1 MELFS
6 GTGQYYVYEMATV
19 PVHHVKELI
28 MLCGGIVVDQA
39 RDAKYLIGDKA
50 QEDVQV
56 ISPSWV
62 FDCVC
67 HYAFL
72 NHKKYV
78 KKERKDLE

>member
-1 MELFS
+1 MDLFS
-6 GTGQYYVYEMATV
+6 GAGRFFVFEMDTV

-39 RDAKYLIGDKA
+39 EDAKYLVADKVRPG
-50 QEDVQV
+50 VQV

-67 HYAFL
+67 QYTFI
-72 NHKKYV
+72 NPKRYHKK
-78 KKERKDLE
+78 